1 MRILEHDIASYHNV
15 RHTYDPSRSMIWRE
29 ICRHLQRYVRED
41 GAVLDLGAGYG
52 DFSRHIRAGT
62 KYGLEQNG
70 SLVRHWSDDVQ
81 PLIQSALD
89 PFPLEDAVV
98 DTVFASNF
106 FEHFLLDDSCRI
118 LSEVERV
125 LRPGGLFIAIQPNIR
140 LEPGRYYD
148 DYTHKTAFTE
158 VSFSDFLASLGWRVR
173 ACEGRFLPLTMK
185 SRLPKWGW
193 LARLYLSLPFRPWAG
208 QFLVVAE
215 TPANA

>member
-1 MRILEHDIASYHNV
+1 MQTLEHDIATYHNV
-15 RHTYDPSRSMIWRE
+15 RHTYDSRRSLIWRE
-29 ICRHLQRYVRED
+29 ICIHLQSYVSKE
-41 GAVLDLGAGYG
+41 GVVLDLGAGYG
-52 DFSRHIRAGT
+52 DFARHIRARK

-70 SLVRHWSDDVQ
+70 SLVLHWSDDVQ

-89 PFPLEDAVV
+89 PFPLDDSTV

-106 FEHFLLDDSCRI
+106 FEHFLLDDSYKI

-125 LRPGGLFIAIQPNIR
+125 LQPGGLFIAIQPNIR
-140 LEPGRYYD
+140 LQPGRYYD

-158 VSFSDFLASLGWRVR
+158 VSFSDFLTSMGWQVR
-173 ACEGRFLPLTMK
+173 AREGRFLPFSMK

-193 LARLYLSLPFRPWAG
+193 LVRLYLALPFRPWAG

-215 TPANA
+215 RPPDV